1 MGVGGDAL
9 ARQPLSPEAPEV
21 EATRRLAL
29 VQPRPVRR
37 TRPVAIL
44 KIPRFWTVG
53 QAGPAAAPA
62 EAMGVNL
69 SAPAEGLDAFG
80 SEAAPLP
87 GTRVVVARVPA
98 PPVPVSVPAAGH
110 VHPGTNRA
118 PVIATWAK
126 WLAVI
131 LLSSTAAVAGVF
143 GYQRWFRPVVTTG
156 TVTIETTPAGLDVVI
171 PGIPPGK
178 TPLTTTLVP
187 GTYDIQVGSAES
199 AKRITIVVAAGTS
212 TVQRVEFA
220 REVLGTSGLAGG
232 LRVQTEPAHL
242 PVLVDGTAHGVA
254 PVLIDNLPSGEHE
267 VSVRTASGV
276 IRRTVTVQPR
286 ETLSLIV
293 SSAAPA
299 GGAPA
304 VSAGWMTVS
313 AAIPLQLRENGKV
326 IGTSESDRLMLPAGD
341 HEIEFANPSLGFTT
355 RKTVRVSAGKTAAA
369 RIDLPNGVVSVNA
382 QPWAE
387 VWIDGERVGETPIG
401 NLARPI
407 GNHEILFR
415 HPEFGE
421 RRETV
426 VIEVGRPA
434 RIGVDLRK

>member
-9 ARQPLSPEAPEV
+9 ARQALSPEAPEV

-44 KIPRFWTVG
+44 KIPRFWTAG
-53 QAGPAAAPA
+53 QAGPPAAAPA
-62 EAMGVNL
+62 EAMAANL
-69 SAPAEGLDAFG
+69 SIPADGLDAFG
-80 SEAAPLP
+80 SEAAPVP
-87 GTRVVVARVPA
+87 GARVVVARVPA
-98 PPVPVSVPAAGH
+98 PVPVSMP
-110 VHPGTNRA
+110 VHARPGSGRA
-118 PVIATWAK
+118 PGIAPWAM
-126 WLAVI
+126 WLGVI

-341 HEIEFANPSLGFTT
+341 HEIEFANQALGFTT

-369 RIDLPNGVVSVNA
+369 RIDLPNGVVNINA

-407 GNHEILFR
+407 GTHEILFR

-426 VIEVGRPA
+426 VIEAGRPA

>member
-9 ARQPLSPEAPEV
+9 ARQALSPEAPEV

-44 KIPRFWTVG
+44 KIPRFWTAG
-53 QAGPAAAPA
+53 QAGPPAAAPA
-62 EAMGVNL
+62 EAMAVNL
-69 SAPAEGLDAFG
+69 SIPADGLDAFG
-80 SEAAPLP
+80 SEAAPVP
-87 GTRVVVARVPA
+87 GARVVVARVPA
-98 PPVPVSVPAAGH
+98 PVPVSIP
-110 VHPGTNRA
+110 VHARPGSGRA
-118 PVIATWAK
+118 PGIAPWAM
-126 WLAVI
+126 WLGVI

-267 VSVRTASGV
+267 VSVRTATGV

-341 HEIEFANPSLGFTT
+341 HEIEFANQALGFTT
-355 RKTVRVSAGKTAAA
+355 RKTVRVSAGRTAAT
-369 RIDLPNGVVSVNA
+369 RIDLPNGVVSINA

-407 GNHEILFR
+407 GTHEILFR

-426 VIEVGRPA
+426 VIEAGRPA